1 MNDPNKYKLTIAY
14 IYHRSGLFFIKSQY
28 HWIKT
33 SFHIWPTKY
42 FTNTQDFGKTG
53 VHLSSQLKN
62 HFQWRHPLK
71 LTRDGYSINRY
82 QMWLFSSTNQLGS
95 TLTASLIATFN
106 QSNVISSKWLS
117 KSIKPWYVLRL
128 INSDVT
134 ESDVSPPTSCLH
146 VKNERE
152 VNYYNNLQ
160 PKYWLL
166 SPDFAQNPTPS
177 YNIKITQLIGFVINW
192 LVSYL
197 WEH

>member
-1 MNDPNKYKLTIAY
+1 MWWEF
-14 IYHRSGLFFIKSQY
+14 HKS
-28 HWIKT
+28 
-33 SFHIWPTKY
+33 
-42 FTNTQDFGKTG
+42 
-53 VHLSSQLKN
+53 LSNLVI
-62 HFQWRHPLK
+62 FP
-71 LTRDGYSINRY
+71 
-82 QMWLFSSTNQLGS
+82 TNQLGS
-95 TLTASLIATFN
+95 TLTASLIAPFN

-160 PKYWLL
+160 PTYRLL
-166 SPDFAQNPTPS
+166 SPDFAQNPRPC

-192 LVSYL
+192 LVSNL
-197 WEH
+197 WVHWSYRSSCPEVFCKKKCS